1 MNFLELVIT
10 GKEKPEAFSRY
21 FIQWEIDHEG
31 KTAAE
36 FFGVTEKELH
46 SVRNGE
52 HSFRF
57 VAFRYLKRKHL
68 LKRVF
73 PGAYVQFAV
82 EYDLGQPHLEYGWVD
97 RFDFQNNQVAI
108 QCDDSYFGNRLIEI
122 EIEDILRLL
131 PTKERPNIFFKAM
144 LCQDCK
150 DCPHDSG
157 EFVPECAFYNLF
169 SDIKCNRQ
177 ESRKVIGKHLG
188 YENTS
193 RPSCR
198 TQGGTCPSNA
208 KQNDISAEPE
218 GCKAAGSDCCVDGD
232 SQNRCPKHSS

>member
-10 GKEKPEAFSRY
+10 GKETPEAFYRY
-21 FIQWEIDHEG
+21 FMQWEIDHEG
-31 KTAAE
+31 KTAEE
-36 FFGVTEKELH
+36 FFGIKENELQNIR
-46 SVRNGE
+46 SGV

-57 VAFRYLKRKHL
+57 IAFRYLKRKHL

-73 PGAYVQFAV
+73 PGTYVQFV
-82 EYDLGQPHLEYGWVD
+82 IEYDLGQPHIEYGWVD
-97 RFDFQNNQVAI
+97 QFDTQSNKVAI
-108 QCDDSYFGNRLIEI
+108 QCDDSYFGNRSIEI
-122 EIEDILRLL
+122 ELEDILRVL

-150 DCPHDSG
+150 DCSHDSG
-157 EFVPECAFYNLF
+157 EFMKDCAFYCLF

-193 RPSCR
+193 RPPCGA
-198 TQGGTCPSNA
+198 QGRDCASNA
-208 KQNDISAEPE
+208 EQNDIPAESKGRE
-218 GCKAAGSDCCVDGD
+218 AAGSDCCMDGD
-232 SQNRCPKHSS
+232 F